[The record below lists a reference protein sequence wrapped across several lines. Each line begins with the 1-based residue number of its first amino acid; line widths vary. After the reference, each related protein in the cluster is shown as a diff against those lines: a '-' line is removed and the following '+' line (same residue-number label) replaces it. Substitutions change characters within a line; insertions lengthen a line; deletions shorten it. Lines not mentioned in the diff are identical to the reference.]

1 MAINSLPNISSLINS
16 LTVPLE
22 NLLEQQ
28 LKAIAV
34 FQEILLSNPSKKH
47 DENLSKIY
55 SFICFSGD
63 LLSESIEANKKLLS
77 VLKKAAK

>member
-1 MAINSLPNISSLINS
+1 MAANSLPNLSSLINS

-22 NLLEQQ
+22 NLLEEQ

-34 FQEILLSNPSKKH
+34 FQEILSSNPQKNR
-47 DENLSKIY
+47 DENLSKFY

-63 LLSESIEANKKLLS
+63 LLSESMGANKRLLN
-77 VLKKAAK
+77 VLKKEVK

>member
-1 MAINSLPNISSLINS
+1 MAANSLPNLSSLINS

-28 LKAIAV
+28 LKAIEV
-34 FQEILLSNPSKKH
+34 FQEILSSNPPKKC
-47 DENLSKIY
+47 DENLSKFY

-63 LLSESIEANKKLLS
+63 LLSESIEANKRFLN
-77 VLKKAAK
+77 VLRKEVK

>member
-1 MAINSLPNISSLINS
+1 MAADSLPNLASLINS

-28 LKAIAV
+28 LKAISV
-34 FQEILLSNPSKKH
+34 FQEILSSNPPKNR
-47 DENLSKIY
+47 DENLSKFY

-63 LLSESIEANKKLLS
+63 LLSESMEANKRLLS
-77 VLKKAAK
+77 VLKREVK